1 MRTVGLVERGPL
13 KQIQAGFAAARA
25 AASTSVAVGGSS
37 LFEQVRAAERRFLLR
52 GAAPLLPVRVAVAL
66 RAFGESRGHAA
77 HARNAGKQSVVC
89 FGERFLKSLNND
101 QEVSATSAVSY
112 QLARITNLEV
122 YDPS

>member
-66 RAFGESRGHAA
+66 RAFGESRGHA
-77 HARNAGKQSVVC
+77 RNAGKQSVVC